1 MSTPGYSLEIV
12 TWQEAESDIRLVRN
26 VVFVEELGIPAE
38 LEWNGLDAD
47 YVYVIARDSAGN
59 TVATGRINGDGN
71 IGRMAVLPL
80 HRGKG
85 LGSELLKNLIQI
97 ANRKRIN
104 RVWLN
109 AQIGVEAFY
118 AKHGFEPV
126 GEEFEEAGISHVKM
140 EKQIR
145 QV

>member
-1 MSTPGYSLEIV
+1 MSTPDYSLDIV

-26 VVFVEELGIPAE
+26 VVFVEELGIPAD

-47 YVYVIARDSAGN
+47 YYYVIARDSVGKS
-59 TVATGRINGDGN
+59 VATGRINDNGQ
-71 IGRMAVLPL
+71 IGRMAVLPV

-85 LGSELLKNLIQI
+85 LGSALLKNLIQI
-97 ANRKRIN
+97 ANSKRIN

-109 AQIGVEAFY
+109 AQASVKAFY

-126 GEEFEEAGISHVKM
+126 GEEFEEAGISHIKM

-145 QV
+145 